1 MITLHNPDT
10 VVAPASFYSQAAE
23 VGPGK
28 RWLHISGQVGAAP
41 DGTLA
46 EGFEAQSDQVW
57 RNIGGPARRRRH
69 DDGEPGDRAGAAG
82 GPRPPLAAYREIRD
96 RHLGGQQ
103 AASTLLIV
111 AGLADERWLI
121 EIEALAAAEA

>member
-1 MITLHNPDT
+1 MITLHNPET

-23 VGPGK
+23 VGPAT
-28 RWLHISGQVGAAP
+28 RWLQISGQVGAAP

-46 EGFEAQSDQVW
+46 DGFEAQSDQVW
-57 RNIGGPARRRRH
+57 RNIAALLDAAGMTMENLVIVRALLV
-69 DDGEPGDRAGAAG
+69 DRAHLG
-82 GPRPPLAAYREIRD
+82 AYREIRD
-96 RHLGGQQ
+96 RHLKGHQ

-121 EIEALAAAEA
+121 EIEALAAAQA

>member
-1 MITLHNPDT
+1 MITLRNPDT

-46 EGFEAQSDQVW
+46 EGFEAQSDRVW
-57 RNIGGPARRRRH
+57 RNIAALLGAADMAMENLVIVRALLV
-69 DDGEPGDRAGAAG
+69 DRAH
-82 GPRPPLAAYREIRD
+82 LAAYREIRD
-96 RHLGGQQ
+96 RHLGGHQ

>member
-10 VVAPASFYSQAAE
+10 APSPASLYSQAAE

-28 RWLHISGQVGAAP
+28 RWLHISGQVGAAA

-57 RNIGGPARRRRH
+57 RNIAALLAAAGMTMENLVIVRALLV
-69 DDGEPGDRAGAAG
+69 DRAH
-82 GPRPPLAAYREIRD
+82 LAAYREIRD
-96 RHLGGQQ
+96 RHLGGHQ

-121 EIEALAAAEA
+121 EIEALAAAET

>member
-41 DGTLA
+41 DGT
-46 EGFEAQSDQVW
+46 W
-57 RNIGGPARRRRH
+57 RKASRP
-69 DDGEPGDRAGAAG
+69 RAIRSGATS
-82 GPRPPLAAYREIRD
+82 RPCSPPP
-96 RHLGGQQ
+96 
-103 AASTLLIV
+103 T
-111 AGLADERWLI
+111 
-121 EIEALAAAEA
+121 

>member
-46 EGFEAQSDQVW
+46 DGFEAQSDQVW
-57 RNIGGPARRRRH
+57 RNIAALLAAA
-69 DDGEPGDRAGAAG
+69 DMIDGEPGDRAGAAG
-82 GPRPPLAAYREIRD
+82 GPRPPGRPTGRSGTATWGAIR
-96 RHLGGQQ
+96 RPRR
-103 AASTLLIV
+103 S
-111 AGLADERWLI
+111 
-121 EIEALAAAEA
+121 

>member
-1 MITLHNPDT
+1 MITLHNPET

-23 VGPGK
+23 VGQAA

-46 EGFEAQSDQVW
+46 EGFAAQSEQVW
-57 RNIGGPARRRRH
+57 RNIAALLDAAGMSMENLVIVRALLV
-69 DDGEPGDRAGAAG
+69 DRAHLG
-82 GPRPPLAAYREIRD
+82 AYREIRD
-96 RHLGGQQ
+96 RHLKGHR

-121 EIEALAAAEA
+121 EIEALAAA